1 MTAMDYADY
10 PRDSSLSDM
19 ELSQRLARI
28 WASPKGLIG
37 FFAVTDHKVIGRR
50 YIVTAFVFLVLA
62 GLNAVVMRLQLA
74 QPDNDLVGPKLYNE
88 LFTVHGTAMMFL
100 FAVPVMEAEIGRA
113 HV

>member
-1 MTAMDYADY
+1 MTAMDHADY
-10 PRDSSLSDM
+10 PQDTNLDDA
-19 ELSQRLARI
+19 ELSRRLTRL

-37 FFAVTDHKVIGRR
+37 FFSTTDHKVVGRR

-88 LFTVHGTAMMFL
+88 LFTVHGTTMMFL
-100 FAVPVMEAEIGRA
+100 FASR
-113 HV
+113 